1 MHINYLHQSKLTYY
15 SFTIMQAYGGYVDP
29 QELEYDQNRQ
39 KIKEKWKAKQEEAMR
54 SYQEQIELQR
64 KAVY

>member
-1 MHINYLHQSKLTYY
+1 
-15 SFTIMQAYGGYVDP
+15 MQAYGGYVDP